1 MTNVLDQL
9 AGLAEYGDPA
19 AAMSLAETLVN
30 ETAADTQAKLASA
43 LYTLGKRDPEALSV
57 FLAAHAHTLPR
68 STIAAAG
75 KALPEAG

>member
-1 MTNVLDQL
+1 MTDVLDQL
-9 AGLAEYGDPA
+9 AKLATHGDPGA
-19 AAMSLAETLVN
+19 ATTLAETLVDA
-30 ETAADTQAKLASA
+30 TDPATQAKLADA

-75 KALPEAG
+75 RALPEAG